1 METTNS
7 VNEKSMDGEKWS
19 DVMVKEERDR
29 RSRSPMEKNAK
40 SNRSRESSTNRN
52 SRQTR
57 SNRSRSP
64 RGRRTRAPTNRRIYV
79 ANIPY
84 DCKWTTVKD
93 LFREKV
99 GDVSYVELFED
110 ENGKFR
116 GCGIVEFKDS
126 SSVQKAVD
134 TLHRFEFKGRQLVVK
149 EDFDVDRDKTGKP
162 LGRLRGGGGGGSGGG
177 GGGGGMGVNLE
188 RERDDYG
195 GLGNLGNNSTP
206 QYNTYGLSPQFLDAL
221 GITGPLTS
229 RVFVANLDYKVSTQ
243 KLEEV
248 FKLAGRVVKI
258 DLKRDE
264 DGNSKGHG
272 TIEMGHPVEAVQ
284 AISMFNGQK
293 FYNRTMSV
301 RMDKKHQEDPED
313 KRLPEGLQS
322 VGKGLGA
329 NGLPLHLSNSTG
341 VNNLAPAGIAP
352 VAGLGGVGANN
363 LGLVSSQITPA
374 VVGGNAAGIPGL
386 SGIGMGIQE
395 RNFSNL
401 GAGVGQGLGLGT
413 TGTAGLG
420 NPSLLPG
427 GLGGMTNNA
436 AGLGGS
442 GLGGGLGSTLTGGL
456 GLSLGGNSVGGP
468 AGLGYND
475 YDRSFDRVDDGYR
488 NNRKPLNIKWTD
500 TIVVRNLPLTYTW
513 ENVRDRFRDF
523 GDVQSTQMKGRG
535 VAHIRFSSEAEAARA
550 YDRMQGTR
558 IFGRLL
564 DVSLY

>member
-1 METTNS
+1 M
-7 VNEKSMDGEKWS
+7 VNILQLHN
-19 DVMVKEERDR
+19 
-29 RSRSPMEKNAK
+29 SRSPMEKNAK

-284 AISMFNGQK
+284 AI
-293 FYNRTMSV
+293 Y
-301 RMDKKHQEDPED
+301 
-313 KRLPEGLQS
+313 
-322 VGKGLGA
+322 
-329 NGLPLHLSNSTG
+329 STG

>member
-1 METTNS
+1 MDNGKWQDSME
-7 VNEKSMDGEKWS
+7 KDQ
-19 DVMVKEERDR
+19 RDR
-29 RSRSPMEKNAK
+29 RSRSRSPLEKNNK

-52 SRQTR
+52 SRQ
-57 SNRSRSP
+57 SKGNRDRSP

-84 DCKWTTVKD
+84 DCKWTIIKD

-110 ENGKFR
+110 ESGKFR
-116 GCGIVEFKDS
+116 GCGIVEFKEA

-134 TLHRFEFKGRQLVVK
+134 LLHRYEFKSRQLVVK

-162 LGRLRGGGGGGSGGG
+162 LGRSRGG
-177 GGGGGMGVNLE
+177 GGGGGMNNMD
-188 RERDDYG
+188 RDRDDFG
-195 GLGNLGNNSTP
+195 GLGGMGNLGNNNTP
-206 QYNTYGLSPQFLDAL
+206 QYTTYGLSPQFLDAL
-221 GITGPLTS
+221 GIKGPLTC
-229 RVFVANLDYKVSTQ
+229 RVFVANLDYKVTTQ

-301 RMDKKHQEDPED
+301 RMDKKHKDDGED

-329 NGLPLHLSNSTG
+329 NGLPLHLSNSSA
-341 VNNLAPAGIAP
+341 VNNMATSGLTP
-352 VAGLGGVGANN
+352 VGGLGGVGAGS
-363 LGLVSSQITPA
+363 LGLMPNQMTSS
-374 VVGGNAAGIPGL
+374 VVGASATGIPGL
-386 SGIGMGIQE
+386 AGIGMGIQE

-401 GAGVGQGLGLGT
+401 NAGVGVGGVGQSLGLGS
-413 TGTAGLG
+413 TGAAGLG

-427 GLGGMTNNA
+427 GLGTMSNTPG
-436 AGLGGS
+436 GLGAG
-442 GLGGGLGSTLTGGL
+442 GLGGGLGTSLTGGL
-456 GLSLGGNSVGGP
+456 GGTGLSLGATAVGGA
-468 AGLGYND
+468 AGLGYSD
-475 YDRSFDRVDDGYR
+475 YDRSFDRADDGYR
-488 NNRKPLNIKWTD
+488 NSRSSD
-500 TIVVRNLPLTYTW
+500 TIVVRNLPMTYTW
-513 ENVRDRFRDF
+513 QNLRDRFREI
-523 GDVQSTQMKGRG
+523 GDIRYTEMKGRG
-535 VAHIRFSSEAEAARA
+535 TAIVRFTSERDAQRAVDHMRGAR
-550 YDRMQGTR
+550 
-558 IFGRLL
+558 IEGRVL

>member
-1 METTNS
+1 
-7 VNEKSMDGEKWS
+7 MDGEKWS
-19 DVMVKEERDR
+19 DIMAKQEQRDR
-29 RSRSPMEKNAK
+29 RN
-40 SNRSRESSTNRN
+40 N
-52 SRQTR
+52 
-57 SNRSRSP
+57 NRSRSP

-134 TLHRFEFKGRQLVVK
+134 TLHRYEFKGRQLVVK

-162 LGRLRGGGGGGSGGG
+162 LGRIRGGGSGG

-188 RERDDYG
+188 RDRDDFG
-195 GLGNLGNNSTP
+195 GLGNLGNNNAP

-229 RVFVANLDYKVSTQ
+229 RVFVAKHYKVSIQ

-341 VNNLAPAGIAP
+341 VNNLTPTGIAP
-352 VAGLGGVGANN
+352 VAGLGGVGTNN
-363 LGLVSSQITPA
+363 LGLVSNQMTPT
-374 VVGGNAAGIPGL
+374 VVGANAAGIPGL

-395 RNFSNL
+395 RNFTNL
-401 GAGVGQGLGLGT
+401 GAGVGTGLGLGT
-413 TGTAGLG
+413 TGAAGLG

-427 GLGGMTNNA
+427 GLGGMSNNA
-436 AGLGGS
+436 AGLGGGG

-456 GLSLGGNSVGGP
+456 GLSLGGNSVGG
-468 AGLGYND
+468 AGGLGYND

-488 NNRKPLNIKWTD
+488 NARKPLKWSD
-500 TIVVRNLPLTYTW
+500 TLVVRNLPATYTW

-535 VAHIRFSSEAEAARA
+535 TAHIRFSSEAEAARA
-550 YDRMQGTR
+550 FDRMQGTR

>member
-1 METTNS
+1 METGNS
-7 VNEKSMDGEKWS
+7 IKSEKDEEKWG
-19 DVMVKEERDR
+19 DVMDKEQRDR
-29 RSRSPMEKNAK
+29 RSHSRSPIEKNANK
-40 SNRSRESSTNRN
+40 VNRSRESSTNKN
-52 SRQTR
+52 SRQNR
-57 SNRSRSP
+57 NNRSRSP

-116 GCGIVEFKDS
+116 GCGIVEFKEA

-134 TLHRFEFKGRQLVVK
+134 LLHRFEFRGRQLVVK

-162 LGRLRGGGGGGSGGG
+162 LGRSRGGGGGI
-177 GGGGGMGVNLE
+177 NLE

-195 GLGNLGNNSTP
+195 GLGGLGNNTTP

-221 GITGPLTS
+221 GITGPLTC
-229 RVFVANLDYKVSTQ
+229 RVFVANLDYKVTPQ

-264 DGNSKGHG
+264 EGNSKGHG

-301 RMDKKHQEDPED
+301 RMDKKHKDEPED

-341 VNNLAPAGIAP
+341 VVNNLAPATLAP
-352 VAGLGGVGANN
+352 GLGGVGAGN
-363 LGLVSSQITPA
+363 LGLMSNQVGPG
-374 VVGGNAAGIPGL
+374 VVGAGATGIPGL
-386 SGIGMGIQE
+386 AGIGMGIQE
-395 RNFSNL
+395 RNFSL
-401 GAGVGQGLGLGT
+401 GAGVGVGGVGQGLGLGS

-420 NPSLLPG
+420 NPNLLPG
-427 GLGGMTNNA
+427 GIGAMSNNPAALGAGGLGGGIGSSLTG
-436 AGLGGS
+436 GLGGS
-442 GLGGGLGSTLTGGL
+442 GLPLGAAGAGVGGG
-456 GLSLGGNSVGGP
+456 

-475 YDRSFDRVDDGYR
+475 YDRSFDRGDDGYR
-488 NNRKPLNIKWTD
+488 NNRASD
-500 TIVVRNLPLTYTW
+500 TIVVRNLPMTYTW
-513 ENVRDRFRDF
+513 QNLRDRFRDI
-523 GDVQSTQMKGRG
+523 GD
-535 VAHIRFSSEAEAARA
+535 IRFTEMKSRGTAVIRFNSERDAQRAVDHLRGAR
-550 YDRMQGTR
+550 
-558 IFGRLL
+558 IEGRLL